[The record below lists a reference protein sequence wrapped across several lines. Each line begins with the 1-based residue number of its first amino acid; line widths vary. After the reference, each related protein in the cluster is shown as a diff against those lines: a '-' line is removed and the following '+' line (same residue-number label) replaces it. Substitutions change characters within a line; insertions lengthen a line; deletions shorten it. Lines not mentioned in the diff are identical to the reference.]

1 MKKRECILNVE
12 VDEDVMHLILKS
24 LKNKTDLINGI
35 KILKCDIQGN
45 ESISKND
52 DVSNKWPAFSNCT
65 RICRNCMARC
75 LYRKE
80 QYQDRTKHHVNGWT
94 DMSDRNAI
102 QKMFDS
108 IKI

>member
-1 MKKRECILNVE
+1 MKKRECVLTVE
-12 VDEDVMHLILKS
+12 VDEDVMHLIVRS
-24 LKNKTDLINGI
+24 LKNKTDLINGL
-35 KILKCDIQGN
+35 KILKCEDLEN
-45 ESISKND
+45 ESISENND
-52 DVSNKWPAFSNCT
+52 ISNSWPTFMNCT

-80 QYQDRTKHHVNGWT
+80 QYQDRTKHHINGWT

>member
-1 MKKRECILNVE
+1 MKKRECVLTVE
-12 VDEDVMHLILKS
+12 VDEDVMYLIVRS
-24 LKNKTDLINGI
+24 LKNKTYLINGL
-35 KILKCDIQGN
+35 KILKCEDLEN
-45 ESISKND
+45 ESISENND
-52 DVSNKWPAFSNCT
+52 ISNSWPTFMNCT

-94 DMSDRNAI
+94 DMSDRNAM

>member
-1 MKKRECILNVE
+1 MKKRECILTVE
-12 VDEDVMHLILKS
+12 VDEDVMHLIVRS
-24 LKNKTDLINGI
+24 LKNKIDLINGL
-35 KILKCDIQGN
+35 KILKCEDLEN
-45 ESISKND
+45 ESMQESD
-52 DVSNKWPAFSNCT
+52 DVSNKWPTFSNCT

-80 QYQDRTKHHVNGWT
+80 QYQDRTKHHMNGWT
-94 DMSDRNAI
+94 DMSDRNAM